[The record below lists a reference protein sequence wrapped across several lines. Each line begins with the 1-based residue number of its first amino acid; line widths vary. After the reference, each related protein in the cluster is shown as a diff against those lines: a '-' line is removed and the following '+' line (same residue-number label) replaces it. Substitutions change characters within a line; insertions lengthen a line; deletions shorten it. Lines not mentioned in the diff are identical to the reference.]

1 MSSRLLALS
10 LVGAALLLAGCG
22 GESVTGMEGAN
33 ESRGKTLFVEA
44 AEGKPSC
51 GSCHTLADAAT
62 VSQIGPDLDQ
72 AFGYACRQ
80 GFDESTFFGVVR
92 GQIDLPAEGGEMPP
106 DLFTGQD
113 AVDVAAYVAS
123 VAGRNI
129 EGCGETTTGAVTTAE
144 DDS

>member
-1 MSSRLLALS
+1 
-10 LVGAALLLAGCG
+10 
-22 GESVTGMEGAN
+22 
-33 ESRGKTLFVEA
+33 
-44 AEGKPSC
+44 
-51 GSCHTLADAAT
+51 
-62 VSQIGPDLDQ
+62 GPDLDQ

-129 EGCGETTTGAVTTAE
+129 EGCGETTTGETTAE